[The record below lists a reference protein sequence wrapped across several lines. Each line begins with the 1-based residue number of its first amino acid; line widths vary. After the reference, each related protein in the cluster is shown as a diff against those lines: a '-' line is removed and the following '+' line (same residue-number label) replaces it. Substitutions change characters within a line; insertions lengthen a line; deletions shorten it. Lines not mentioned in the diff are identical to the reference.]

1 MVLLIKDNWGKN
13 KMIVSSSSQKHQMKL
28 VIIGMLILT
37 STATSLTPTT
47 TNSYETITTPSCLP
61 IGWEPQNSGTSQDL
75 SAVSFTTTDIGTVVG
90 GTATI
95 LRTTD
100 AGTTWNPQT
109 CGVTVPLYGVS
120 FYDGNKGMAVGNE
133 GTILSTTNG
142 GTTWNTFQT
151 GWWTAYYS
159 AHMVTSTIGFAAGVN
174 SIFQPLVTWTTDGWN
189 SKNDVAFYLV
199 HNSVYH
205 EGTLYDVYFV
215 NASTGFTAA
224 AVWNGEGAI
233 ARTTNGGWTWDTIY
247 WASNAIYCIHFPTAT
262 IGYAAGQGGLI
273 YKTTDGGNTWT
284 VHSSGVSQRINDIWF
299 ISEDIGAAV
308 GDTGLI
314 LRTEDGG
321 TTWAIQDSGTYQEIH
336 GVVFLD
342 ENTGFAVGKTGTILH
357 TTNGGWSNRPPTTPD
372 APSGPTNGIINV
384 EYEFTASTTDPEG
397 DDVYY
402 WFDWDDGTNSG
413 WLGPYTS
420 GAPVTESHTWT
431 AVGVYHITVKAKDE
445 LGHESDISPAHTITI
460 TEAQVPILKIE
471 WIVGGVLK
479 VKTLIKN
486 IGGDAANNIAWTIT
500 LTGGAFI
507 GKETTGT
514 ITSIEPDASETVNS
528 KLILGFGAT
537 VVKVTATI
545 PESTDIKEQSGTV
558 LLFFIKL

>member
-1 MVLLIKDNWGKN
+1 MTFFV
-13 KMIVSSSSQKHQMKL
+13 
-28 VIIGMLILT
+28 IGMLILT
-37 STATSLTPTT
+37 TTVTAVTPTT
-47 TNSYETITTPSCLP
+47 SNAYETITTSGLP
-61 IGWEPQNSGTSQDL
+61 GGWETQNSGTSQDL
-75 SAVSFTTTDIGTVVG
+75 YAVSFTTTDIGTAVG

-100 AGTTWNPQT
+100 AGTNWSPQT

-120 FYDGNKGMAVGNE
+120 FYDNNKGMAVGNE

-151 GWWTAYYS
+151 GWMTAYYG
-159 AHMVTSTIGFAAGVN
+159 AHMVTSTTGFAVGQN
-174 SIFQPLVTWTTDGWN
+174 TIFQPLVTWTTDGWN

-205 EGTLYDVYFV
+205 EGTLLDVYFV
-215 NASTGFTAA
+215 NASTGFAAA
-224 AVWNGEGAI
+224 AVWTGEGAI

-247 WASNAIYCIHFPTAT
+247 WTSDAIYCIHFPTAT
-262 IGYAAGQGGLI
+262 TGYAAGKGGHM
-273 YKTTDGGNTWT
+273 YKTTDGGNTWN
-284 VHSSGVSQRINDIWF
+284 VLSSGVYQGINDIWF
-299 ISEDIGAAV
+299 VSENIGTAV
-308 GDTGLI
+308 GESGLI
-314 LRTEDGG
+314 LRTENGG
-321 TTWAIQDSGTYQEIH
+321 TTWTIQDSGTYQEMY

-342 ENTGFAVGKTGTILH
+342 ENNGFAVGKTGTILH

-372 APSGPTNGIINV
+372 APSGPTNGIIHV
-384 EYEFTASTTDPEG
+384 EYEFTASTTDPEE
-397 DDVYY
+397 DDIYY

-413 WLGPYTS
+413 WLGPYPS
-420 GAPVTESHTWT
+420 GATVTAAHTWT
-431 AVGVYHITVKAKDE
+431 DKGAYEITVKAKDE
-445 LGHESDISPAHTITI
+445 FDLESDVSPSHIITI
-460 TEAQVPILKIE
+460 AEEQIPVLTIE
-471 WIVGGVLK
+471 WIMGGLFK

-486 IGGDAANNIAWTIT
+486 IGVVTANNIDWTIT

-507 GKETTGT
+507 GRETTG
-514 ITSIEPDASETVNS
+514 IIASLEPNAGETVSS

-545 PESTDIKEQSGTV
+545 PESSDMKEQSGTV